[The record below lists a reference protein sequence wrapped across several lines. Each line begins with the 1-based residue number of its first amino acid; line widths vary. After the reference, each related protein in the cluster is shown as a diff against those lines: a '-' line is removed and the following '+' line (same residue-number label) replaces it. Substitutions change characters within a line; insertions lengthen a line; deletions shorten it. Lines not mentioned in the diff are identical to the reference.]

1 MVVNRRVSNVRGS
14 NSSSP
19 VDKVDLRN
27 LRFVRKH
34 VDFACK
40 QDRRKLLRELYHVA
54 RIWDSDAAFPN
65 LREIFRPEEMELLL
79 VDSCDYYG
87 ENPGRV
93 NGRDQFLRFVI
104 DSGYRDEP
112 PPQSTTTKESPLRRT
127 TAVHVAARR
136 GMAHYCADLF
146 GIYDRCDLN
155 YEDERGLTH
164 FHAACMA
171 GADKIVAK
179 FLDLGEDPNQAWS
192 RTGDAPLHMALA
204 NRQWEVARVLLSR
217 GAEPTATNRAGSTPL
232 HVLVNESLHND
243 EMAELLLETGERS
256 GKPVPIDAR
265 DKHGRSPLQLALF
278 HGAKNTMELLLRRGA
293 DPNLARLDGA
303 SPLHVMCARSFDDL
317 AESFFEV
324 CDELDRAVE
333 VVAQDRL
340 GRTPLHWALA
350 RGLKKTCRA
359 LLSRGADTSRR
370 DENGSS
376 PLHVICKRDEDD
388 ELVDLFFE
396 ICDERKE
403 QLEIDARDK
412 LGRTPLQWAVA
423 SLLPHVVYV
432 LLRRGADLS
441 KFVFPTE
448 QHFDERIDSYR
459 SPKGSQFEM
468 RLISGVFGVVQRLKN
483 RDYELRPND
492 SMTIMRL
499 LAKRGMLA
507 SGSGTPSFE
516 EVYRGNKELAMH
528 TRRIKVRLNLTL
540 HDLFQLPLHEAAR
553 IFTYTD
559 FWTKRRLT
567 SRAFSPEDPARE
579 LIEARMAAMLVR
591 KFILPLAAEA
601 VCETLGY
608 ALPIECC
615 EKVCESLS
623 TQDMWNACL
632 ATDDHKDAG
641 TA

>member
-14 NSSSP
+14 SSGPP
-19 VDKVDLRN
+19 VDKVVDLRN
-27 LRFVRKH
+27 LRFVRKY
-34 VDFACK
+34 VDFASK
-40 QDRRKLLRELYHVA
+40 QDRRKLLRELYRVA
-54 RIWDSDAAFPN
+54 RTWDSDAALPN
-65 LREIFRPEEMELLL
+65 LREYFRPEEMELLL
-79 VDSCDYYG
+79 VDSCDYHG
-87 ENPGRV
+87 EQPGRI

-104 DSGYRDEP
+104 ASGYRDEQP
-112 PPQSTTTKESPLRRT
+112 ATTMKSPLLRT

-155 YEDERGLTH
+155 YRDERGLTH

-171 GADKIVAK
+171 GADKIVAE
-179 FLDLGEDPNQAWS
+179 FLDLGEDPNQAWP
-192 RTGDAPLHMALA
+192 RTGDAPLHLALA
-204 NRQWEVARVLLSR
+204 NRQWEVARLLLAR
-217 GAEPTATNRAGSTPL
+217 GAEPAKTNRAGSTPL
-232 HVLVNESLHND
+232 HVLVNESLHTD
-243 EMAELLLETGERS
+243 EIAELLLATGERS
-256 GKPVPIDAR
+256 GKPVPIDAK
-265 DKHGRSPLQLALF
+265 DKLGRTPLQLALF
-278 HGAKNTMELLLRRGA
+278 HGAKGTMELLLRRGA
-293 DPNLARLDGA
+293 DPNLVRLDGA
-303 SPLHVMCARSFDDL
+303 SPLHVVCARSFDDL
-317 AESFFEV
+317 AESFFGV
-324 CDELDRAVE
+324 CDELGRGVE
-333 VVAQDRL
+333 VMAQDRL

-350 RGLKKTCRA
+350 RGLRKTCRA
-359 LLSRGADTSRR
+359 LMSRGADTSRR

-376 PLHVICKRDEDD
+376 PLHVICKRDQDD

-396 ICDERKE
+396 LCDERKE
-403 QLEIDARDK
+403 RLDIDALDK
-412 LGRTPLQWAVA
+412 FGRTPLQWAVA

-432 LLRRGADLS
+432 LLKRGADLS
-441 KFVFPTE
+441 KFRFPSE
-448 QHFDERIDSYR
+448 QHFDERVDSYR

-468 RLISGVFGVVQRLKN
+468 RVISGVFGVVQRLKN
-483 RDYELRPND
+483 RDYALRPDD

-507 SGSGTPSFE
+507 RSSGTPSFE
-516 EVYRGNKELAMH
+516 EVYRGDQELATH

-540 HDLFQLPLHEAAR
+540 HDLLRLPLHEAAR

-567 SRAFSPEDPARE
+567 SRALSQEEAGRE

-591 KFILPLAAEA
+591 KFVLPLAAEA

-608 ALPIECC
+608 ALPLECC

-632 ATDDHKDAG
+632 ATDQAKDARHG
-641 TA
+641 T